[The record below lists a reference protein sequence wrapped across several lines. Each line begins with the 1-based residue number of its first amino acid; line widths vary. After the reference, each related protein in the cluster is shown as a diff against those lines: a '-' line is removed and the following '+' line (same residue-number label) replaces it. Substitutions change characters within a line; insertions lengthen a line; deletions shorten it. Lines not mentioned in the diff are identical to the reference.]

1 MYYGRKKLILP
12 RECCR
17 RMRRKCDIY
26 AIVKKCVGVL
36 QKRGQLGGG
45 GEAQMSLNELSHDS
59 MKAGSHMST
68 VLVATIGH
76 QPCAISFLIYFAKRY
91 LKPCIRGF
99 SLLPLLTLPGFH
111 SSLAD

>member
-1 MYYGRKKLILP
+1 
-12 RECCR
+12 
-17 RMRRKCDIY
+17 MRRSSSEKGT
-26 AIVKKCVGVL
+26 AW
-36 QKRGQLGGG
+36 GG

-68 VLVATIGH
+68 APAATTGH
-76 QPCAISFLIYFAKRY
+76 QPRAISLPIHFAKRY